1 MEGEEYMKRSAP
13 AFFRKEQKS
22 CFSSPEFHSR
32 ERSRF
37 PLRGRGSS
45 MPADQVLPFLGRRFT
60 LVELLTVIAVIALL
74 ASLLLPALARAKG
87 TAKKIVC
94 IGNLKQVGLLNLKY
108 LQDYGYYAPEG
119 YYQGGASWGWH
130 SMLGKLEGWKASP
143 PTYYMVAIYRPNGK
157 SGTPTIF
164 ACPEYD
170 LGRND
175 EMMNYYLHY
184 VTTNRVQYD
193 VWTINPSE
201 PFYQGT
207 KESKVKRPSQT
218 VFALDYGGR
227 KGGTGNR
234 WIPGT
239 GRFDYNDSQM
249 TDAVT
254 CGISRDYMEGR
265 HNMQNNFLYFD
276 GHVETMDSRAAAA
289 IYRYQESRNLIQWG
303 E

>member
-108 LQDYGYYAPEG
+108 LQDYGYYAPEE

-175 EMMNYYLHY
+175 EMMIYYLYY

-218 VFALDYGGR
+218 VFALNYGGR
-227 KGGTGNR
+227 KSGTG
-234 WIPGT
+234 
-239 GRFDYNDSQM
+239 
-249 TDAVT
+249 
-254 CGISRDYMEGR
+254 
-265 HNMQNNFLYFD
+265 
-276 GHVETMDSRAAAA
+276 
-289 IYRYQESRNLIQWG
+289 YR
-303 E
+303 